1 MKNFY
6 KNYGKR
12 FMDIMLGLIGTTI
25 FAISFIFVAPAIYLS
40 DKGPIFYK
48 SLRRGEKDKVF
59 EMYKYRS
66 MKVNAPDLR
75 NADNT
80 TFNGNNDNRVTRI
93 GKFLRETSIDELPQF
108 INVLKGDMS
117 LIGPRPNIPTP
128 GLAYKDIPEDRKK
141 RLQVKSGLTGYS
153 QVCYRN
159 SASLEEKIEADNYYV
174 DNLSFSLDTKI
185 FFMTILNIVRRKG
198 LYVNRNEDDVI
209 RKPKTAAEFV
219 DENKK

>member
-1 MKNFY
+1 MNSFY
-6 KNYGKR
+6 RKFGKR
-12 FMDIMLGLIGTTI
+12 AIDILFGLIGTI
-25 FAISFIFVAPAIYLS
+25 VFAISFIFVAPAIYLT
-40 DKGPIFYK
+40 DRGPIFYK
-48 SLRRGEKDKVF
+48 APRRGEKDKVF

-80 TFNGNNDNRVTRI
+80 TFNGNNDSRVTKV
-93 GKFLRETSIDELPQF
+93 GKILRETSVDELPQF

-128 GLAYKDIPEDRKK
+128 GLAYEDIPEDRKK

-159 SASLEEKIEADNYYV
+159 SGSLEEKTEADNYYV
-174 DNLSFSLDTKI
+174 DNLSFSLDVKI
-185 FFMTILNIVRRKG
+185 IIMTVLNIINRKG
-198 LYVNRNEDDVI
+198 LYVKRNEGDTI
-209 RKPKTAAEFV
+209 RQPKTAADFI
-219 DENKK
+219 DEKHE